1 MPSHNFCHLFLHA
14 IKFTLL
20 ACCYLIVSF
29 LQSCDIKKPVKKYK
43 IGFSQCG
50 EADKW
55 RKAMLAEMNRE
66 LSFNPELELIYKHAA
81 DNSLKQV
88 EQVKELLAEN
98 IDLLIISPNEAQPLT
113 PIVEEVFNKGIPV
126 IIVDRKIASTLYT
139 NYIGADNYQIGKMA
153 GEYAASLLKNKR
165 GNIVEVTGLPA
176 SSPAIEREKGFAD
189 GINPYPNLK
198 IIKKANGEWTKP
210 KAQLAVEK
218 INDELQQADLIF
230 AHNDVMALG
239 SYEAAK
245 NGGNKH
251 VKIIG
256 VDALPGSGAGMEFV
270 SEKILTASL
279 LYPTGGAECIRN
291 AVKILN
297 HQSLNKQTI
306 LQTLVVDSANVRMMK
321 LQNEKIISQ
330 QQDIEQQSD
339 MISEQKRI
347 YNNQRTF
354 LYILVC
360 SLGLSIFFAGLLFY
374 SRQLNKKINKKLAL
388 QNDEITHKSE
398 KLIEMSAKAEA
409 AHEARLNFFTNIS
422 NEFRTPLTLITGPV
436 EEMLKKPKLLPSDRQ
451 QLSLIHKNA
460 IRLLRLM
467 NQLIDFRKIE
477 FNKMKVQATESDLV
491 TFTNDVV
498 FVFHDIALKRNIDCR
513 LLTKERALPVW
524 IDVSIMDQILFNLL
538 SNAFKFTTDNGS
550 ILVSI
555 EKNNETNQAILQ
567 VEDTGIGMTEEE
579 QNHAFEFFYQGD
591 HENQKGSGL
600 GLALT
605 KELVTLHHGT
615 ILLKSTKGKGC
626 TFTIHLPLG
635 KAHFAPH
642 ELKENEAPVHQPE
655 NENNFLLSDL
665 FPGVTMEHESPASE
679 LLPVREST
687 ILIIEDNPELR
698 EYLKLQLGNNYEI
711 FEADNGITGLQLAF
725 DSLPDLILCDIM
737 LPGKD
742 GITLTN
748 QVKADIRTAHI
759 PVILLTAKASAE
771 QQVEGMKTKADA
783 YITKPFNFSY
793 LDNSIT
799 SLLANRH
806 KLKEYFTSGIPVEI
820 RTSGHKQTDR
830 KFIAAFKAIVE
841 NNIANDKFAME
852 DICKQMVISKVQL
865 HRKVKSL
872 LNSTINE
879 YILTAR
885 LQKARYYLLHEEL
898 SVAEVAYKT
907 GFSSPGYFSTVFKT
921 KLGIS
926 PTVFKEKPLDVKE
939 KGVN

>member
-1 MPSHNFCHLFLHA
+1 LFLQ
-14 IKFTLL
+14 IRKFTWALL
-20 ACCYLIVSF
+20 CCSIAIHL
-29 LQSCDIKKPVKKYK
+29 LQSCDVKSPAKKYK

-55 RKAMLAEMNRE
+55 RKAMLAEMDRE
-66 LSFNPELELIYKHAA
+66 LSFHPELELIYKQAD

-88 EQVKELLAEN
+88 EQVKELLKEN

-113 PIVEEVFNKGIPV
+113 PIVEEAFNKGIPV
-126 IIVDRKIASTLYT
+126 IVVDRKIASTLYT

-153 GEYAASLLKNKR
+153 GEYVASLLKKR
-165 GNIVEVTGLPA
+165 GNIIEVTGLPA
-176 SSPAIEREKGFAD
+176 SSPAIERERGFAD
-189 GINPYPNLK
+189 GISPYPGLK
-198 IIKKANGEWTKP
+198 IIKRANGEWTKP
-210 KAQLAVEK
+210 KAQRAVEQIK
-218 INDELQQADLIF
+218 DELQQADLIF

-239 SYEAAK
+239 SFDAAK
-245 NGGNKH
+245 NAGNKH
-251 VKIIG
+251 AKIIG
-256 VDALPGSGAGMEFV
+256 VDALPGSGAGMEFI

-279 LYPTGGAECIRN
+279 YYPTGGAECIRN

-297 HQSLNKQTI
+297 HQPLNKQTI
-306 LQTLVVDSANVRMMK
+306 LQTLVVDSTNVRMMK

-330 QQDIEQQSD
+330 QTDIEQQSG

-360 SLGLSIFFAGLLFY
+360 SLGLAIFFGALLFY

-388 QNDEITHKSE
+388 QNEEVSHKSE

-422 NEFRTPLTLITGPV
+422 HEFRTPLTLITGPA
-436 EEMLKKPKLLPSDRQ
+436 EEMLKQPKLLPSARQ

-460 IRLLRLM
+460 IRLLRLV

-477 FNKMKVQATESDLV
+477 FNKMKVRATETDLV

-524 IDVSIMDQILFNLL
+524 IDVNIMDQVLFNLL
-538 SNAFKFTTDNGS
+538 SNAFKFTGDNGS

-555 EKNNETNQAILQ
+555 EKNNETNQAIVQ

-579 QNHAFEFFYQGD
+579 QEHAFELFYQGD
-591 HENQKGSGL
+591 HENHKGSGL

-605 KELVTLHHGT
+605 RELVTLHHGT
-615 ILLKSTKGKGC
+615 ISLKSTKGKGC
-626 TFTIHLPLG
+626 TFTIYLPLG
-635 KAHFAPH
+635 KAHFAVH
-642 ELKENEAPVHQPE
+642 ELKEHEILVHQPE
-655 NENNFLLSDL
+655 NESNFLLSDL
-665 FPGVTMEHESPASE
+665 FPGGTIEHEEQLKE
-679 LLPVREST
+679 LTIPEST

-698 EYLKLQLGNNYEI
+698 QFLKVQLIEKYEI
-711 FEADNGITGLQLAF
+711 IEADNGIAGLQLAF
-725 DSLPDLILCDIM
+725 ENLPDLILCDIM

-759 PVILLTAKASAE
+759 PVILLTAKSSAE
-771 QQVEGMKTKADA
+771 QQIEGMKTKADA

-806 KLKEYFTSGIPVEI
+806 KLKEYFSSGIPVAI
-820 RTSGHKQTDR
+820 RNSAYKHTER
-830 KFIAAFKAIVE
+830 KFISTFKAIVE
-841 NNIANDKFAME
+841 NNIANDEFALE
-852 DICKQMVISKVQL
+852 DICKQMTISKVQL

-872 LNSTINE
+872 LNSNINE
-879 YILTAR
+879 YILNVR
-885 LQKARYYLLHEEL
+885 LQKAKYYLRHEEL
-898 SVAEVAYKT
+898 SIAEVAYKT
-907 GFSSPGYFSTVFKT
+907 GFSSPAYFSTVFKT
-921 KLGIS
+921 KLGVS
-926 PTVFKEKPLDVKE
+926 PTLFKENPIDTNKK
-939 KGVN
+939 NNN